1 VTGDVQRVFAS
12 VSSLVDQ
19 QVGLILRRGDG
30 MKTAEANRIY
40 RSVQMDTTRKFR
52 RARMCAVAWHGR
64 FLFYIY
70 SAKPKREKSTESVMA
85 TDTYCCVPSE
95 LPRPL
100 NGAHTY
106 APKRNHRTRDQANGL
121 VNWGQVFKPTSR
133 QSSSTQAHAMTE
145 GTICSLGCEG

>member
-1 VTGDVQRVFAS
+1 MTGDVQRVFAS

-70 SAKPKREKSTESVMA
+70 SAKPKREKSTESVIA
-85 TDTYCCVPSE
+85 IDTYCCVSPE
-95 LPRPL
+95 LLHPL
-100 NGAHTY
+100 SRAHTY
-106 APKRNHRTRDQANGL
+106 APKRNHQSRDQAKGS
-121 VNWGQVFKPTSR
+121 VNWGQVFESTSR

-145 GTICSLGCEG
+145 GTKCSLGCEG